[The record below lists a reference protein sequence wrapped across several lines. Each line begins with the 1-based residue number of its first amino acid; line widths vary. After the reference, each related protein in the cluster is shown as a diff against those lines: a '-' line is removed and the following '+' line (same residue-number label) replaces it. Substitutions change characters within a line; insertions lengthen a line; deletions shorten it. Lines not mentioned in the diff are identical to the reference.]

1 MFDFTFDF
9 KVIHQLL
16 WVNRGMVM
24 FIVPIIVAA
33 LVGYIYYATKISL
46 YIDDIAE
53 DNYSNFGLI
62 KKASNI
68 KYLLK
73 NMSEI
78 LFIPLTIASAYLKY
92 TYTFWIFS
100 IISAA
105 LIVENIFT
113 NRDVKIVHNTNSR
126 LIFILST
133 LINSA
138 FLGFVIYFYY
148 EVSNTLSIE
157 PTLSILILA
166 STYNFIIFLVPA
178 LSNILIYPI
187 KLVLTKMDKKS
198 K

>member
-9 KVIHQLL
+9 KVIHQIL
-16 WVNRGMVM
+16 WVNRGMIM
-24 FIVPIIVAA
+24 FIVPIIVAV
-33 LVGYIYYATKISL
+33 LVGYIYYMTKISI

-62 KKASNI
+62 KKAANP

-73 NMSEI
+73 NMSEL

-105 LIVENIFT
+105 LIVENVFA
-113 NRDVKIVHNTNSR
+113 NREIKINHNMNSR
-126 LIFILST
+126 FIFILST

-138 FLGFVIYFYY
+138 FIGFVIYFYY
-148 EVSNTLSIE
+148 EVSYTLKIE
-157 PTLSILILA
+157 PTLSILILT
-166 STYNFIIFLVPA
+166 SIYNFIIFLVPFI
-178 LSNILIYPI
+178 SNILIYPI
-187 KLVLTKMDKKS
+187 KLILSKVDKK
-198 K
+198 KK